1 MSRESLRIIHDEHDA
16 LSAML
21 RSIGMMV
28 DRGAGN
34 DPENFFDVLRAML
47 FYIDEFPERLHHTK
61 ESELLF
67 PPVARL
73 APETRET
80 IEKLEKDHQHGESA
94 VRELQHL
101 LLAWELI
108 GDSRRAAF
116 EAAAKRYLAFYLEHM
131 RLEET
136 VILPVAQKV
145 LSADALDDHRD
156 ALAHADAHGAQR
168 VAAAGACS
176 WFTAVVASRAPLAPS
191 GWPSAMAP
199 PLGLTRGSSSARP
212 RSRSTARPCAAK
224 ASLSSMT
231 SICASVRPVSSSTLR
246 VAGAGPM
253 PMTRGATPAVA
264 MPTTRARGVRPWRAA
279 RGLAGQQQRAG
290 AVVHAAGI
298 AGGHRA
304 VGPHHALEL
313 GQRLQAGLARVLV
326 AADLHR
332 VALLLRMLTG

>member
-28 DRGAGN
+28 DRGPGN
-34 DPENFFDVLRAML
+34 DPTNFFDVLRAML

-73 APETRET
+73 APETREA

-108 GDSRRAAF
+108 GDARRSAF
-116 EAAAKRYLAFYLEHM
+116 DAAAKRYLAFYLEHM

-145 LSADALDDHRD
+145 LSDADWEELD
-156 ALAHADAHGAQR
+156 
-168 VAAAGACS
+168 AA
-176 WFTAVVASRAPLAPS
+176 F
-191 GWPSAMAP
+191 
-199 PLGLTRGSSSARP
+199 
-212 RSRSTARPCAAK
+212 
-224 ASLSSMT
+224 
-231 SICASVRPVSSSTLR
+231 
-246 VAGAGPM
+246 
-253 PMTRGATPAVA
+253 ATNCDP
-264 MPTTRARGVRPWRAA
+264 
-279 RGLAGQQQRAG
+279 
-290 AVVHAAGI
+290 
-298 AGGHRA
+298 
-304 VGPHHALEL
+304 
-313 GQRLQAGLARVLV
+313 
-326 AADLHR
+326 
-332 VALLLRMLTG
+332 LTGKYPRDPAYDRLFTKIVSQAPAPIGLGS